1 MKAIQLMGNYRMTAK
16 VVGVMYLAG
25 FVVGIGGTVLIQSIL
40 GAPNPLSIVSENS
53 MKLAIGAILWLIAVV
68 GDAAHGIVMFPIL
81 KQQSE
86 RLAYGY
92 LSTRIMDAMFIAIMV
107 LFMVLQIPLG
117 KEYLNATGET
127 ASQLQILSSL
137 SQQASQY
144 AYQFGMITLGFS
156 GLILNYVFYKMKL
169 VPRWIA
175 IWGLVGYTI
184 ILVGMV
190 SAVMGSGLA
199 DMSSIPGGLW
209 ELFMGVWLIVKGF
222 SSPVTTEVAS

>member
-53 MKLAIGAILWLIAVV
+53 TKLAIGAILWLFAVV

-107 LFMVLQIPLG
+107 LFMVIQIPLG
-117 KEYLNATGET
+117 KEYLNATGAT
-127 ASQLQILSSL
+127 APQLQILSSL
-137 SQQASQY
+137 SHQASQY

-156 GLILNYVFYKMKL
+156 GLILNYVFYKMVL
-169 VPRWIA
+169 IPRWIA